1 MQAKSDDY
9 ARSINWLLRASPAA
23 GTFTD
28 HSMARRLTAPQS
40 GFYKE
45 LVAGLP
51 MGMAVIHLADPKDEK
66 TWKLVASNARAEHLG
81 GTSTADFLSL
91 AIADSHHPHSSS
103 RHAALFRRVIAR
115 KAPRRLGRLRT
126 GTSPENSEISDV
138 LLCPLAQNCVGIL
151 FEKVSRQRNSSRE
164 LTEVESRLEQM
175 RESARAIQWRADP
188 ATFEFTQV
196 SREARNILGYLP
208 ESWLTESN
216 FWKSHTHPEDWK
228 RVEEGCLQAAM
239 GNGRREFEC
248 RMFHAD
254 GHTLWFRAYV
264 QLADFRAGRKELSGL
279 FVDITDQKRGEESA
293 RQLSMRVM
301 QAQEE
306 DRRRISRELHD
317 SIGQYLTGLKFGIA
331 EASSDEH
338 CSDHM
343 REKLNE
349 CAEMVR
355 TCMEE
360 IRSVSNLLHPPLLD
374 ILGLVPALRWYAR
387 HFSERSAISLELDTP
402 PKMERFDQDTELT
415 LFRIFQECLTNIQRH
430 AKTTHARVRLSGD
443 EQAIV
448 LEVEDAG
455 VGLPP
460 NLFQQLEIKGGG
472 IGLLK
477 MRERVAELYGKLEF
491 HSDGKGTLVRARIPK
506 SKAPL
511 VDSTHTEETTRGAT
525 SRHR

>member
-1 MQAKSDDY
+1 MK
-9 ARSINWLLRASPAA
+9 
-23 GTFTD
+23 
-28 HSMARRLTAPQS
+28 
-40 GFYKE
+40 
-45 LVAGLP
+45 
-51 MGMAVIHLADPKDEK
+51 K
-66 TWKLVASNARAEHLG
+66 T
-81 GTSTADFLSL
+81 
-91 AIADSHHPHSSS
+91 
-103 RHAALFRRVIAR
+103 
-115 KAPRRLGRLRT
+115 
-126 GTSPENSEISDV
+126 
-138 LLCPLAQNCVGIL
+138 
-151 FEKVSRQRNSSRE
+151 
-164 LTEVESRLEQM
+164 
-175 RESARAIQWRADP
+175 
-188 ATFEFTQV
+188 
-196 SREARNILGYLP
+196 
-208 ESWLTESN
+208 
-216 FWKSHTHPEDWK
+216 
-228 RVEEGCLQAAM
+228 CLQAAL
-239 GNGRREFEC
+239 GDGRREFEC
-248 RMFHAD
+248 RIFHAD
-254 GHTLWFRAYV
+254 GRTLWFRAYV
-264 QLADFRAGRKELSGL
+264 QLADFRAGRAELSGL

-387 HFSERSAISLELDTP
+387 HFSQRSAISLELDTP
-402 PKMERFDQDTELT
+402 PEMERFDQNTELT

-430 AKTTHARVRLSGD
+430 AKTTHAKVRLSGD

-491 HSDGKGTLVRARIPK
+491 HSDGKGTLVRAPNSKIK
-506 SKAPL
+506 SAARGFHY
-511 VDSTHTEETTRGAT
+511 SEETPSAARNRVGVAARETRCSLQFGRRASLPSGQPLEPVARLADRLPET
-525 SRHR
+525 TDERKSQDLRSRRLLRLSRPG